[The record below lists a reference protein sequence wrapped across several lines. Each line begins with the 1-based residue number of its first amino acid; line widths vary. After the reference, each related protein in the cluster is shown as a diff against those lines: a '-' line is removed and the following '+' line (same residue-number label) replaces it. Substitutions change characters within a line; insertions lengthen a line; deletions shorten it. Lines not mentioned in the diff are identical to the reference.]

1 MVQDGAMFTMANQQE
16 VAYDLSNGAIFNDLE
31 QPLIAISRSR
41 HPLTVNISKK
51 AKDTV
56 IIAIEGE

>member
-1 MVQDGAMFTMANQQE
+1 MSRRTHRECGTVLILYE
-16 VAYDLSNGAIFNDLE
+16 VLGAIFNDLE

-41 HPLTVNISKK
+41 HSLTVNISKT

-56 IIAIEGE
+56 IVAIEGE